1 MTIAKKKGTYEACA
15 NEHVEV
21 ASNGSRCSFFEF
33 K

>member
-15 NEHVEV
+15 SEDVPV
-21 ASNGSRCSFFEF
+21 AENGSRCSFFEF